1 MPAVPDDPP
10 LRHERSD
17 HHSRPLRPP
26 SGATTLDGTR
36 HHPLG
41 NALRAV
47 KVFVEAACSVVILGE
62 YGEYGEEAGIRRR

>member
-1 MPAVPDDPP
+1 MSAATITPAPF
-10 LRHERSD
+10 RQ
-17 HHSRPLRPP
+17 P
-26 SGATTLDGTR
+26 SGATALDGTH

-47 KVFVEAACSVVILGE
+47 KVFAEAAFGVVVLGG